1 VQRSVGPQHHCLIN
15 NVNMNWW

>member
-1 VQRSVGPQHHCLIN
+1 VQRSVGPQHHSLIN